1 MRRRLLAGFL
11 AFAFAV
17 IVLLEFPL
25 GISLA
30 NNARAS
36 ALSEI
41 ENDGAS
47 LALLVGAS
55 LQRHNPGD
63 ARAIMQRFSSD
74 DHAIVAVVAN
84 ARLELSSGAGV
95 AEELAD
101 PTTRAILRASA
112 SGRVAGEEGAGDPDD
127 DLLYV
132 AIPVSVQAPI
142 GPEASGRGSGST
154 ARIGVVLLLTEP
166 AAAMHDKINRDRLA
180 LIAFGAAMLAV
191 AAGIGT
197 LLAVSLTRPL
207 AKIEAALGK
216 FGAGHLGTRV
226 APTRGPAELRVL
238 RTTVN
243 EMADRITELLD
254 TQRAFVADASH
265 QLRAPMTA
273 LRLRLENLAGALEPG
288 HEDDALPV
296 IEEIDRLSR
305 VVDGLLELARSDG
318 RRPAREVVDVGEVL
332 RERADA
338 WSALADER
346 HVTLRCEPASS
357 SPPSP
362 LRALACPGHVDQIL
376 DNLLANALDA
386 TPAGGQVSLTA
397 SAQAGHVDLH
407 VVDSGPGMSA
417 TDRGRAFDRFWRSE
431 GAPRDGSGLGLAIV
445 AQLARVS
452 GGTAWLDAAPES
464 GIDAVVRLEG
474 R

>member
-11 AFAFAV
+11 AFALAV
-17 IVLLEFPL
+17 IVLLELPL

-30 NNARAS
+30 NNARTT

-55 LQRHNPGD
+55 LQRHDWSD
-63 ARAIMQRFSSD
+63 ARAIIDRFTRD
-74 DHAIVAVVAN
+74 DHAVVAVVAN
-84 ARLELSSGAGV
+84 SHLELSSGAGV
-95 AEELAD
+95 REELAD
-101 PTTRAILRASA
+101 ASTRAILRAAA
-112 SGRVAGEEGAGDPDD
+112 SGKVQGEEGSGDPDD

-132 AIPVSVQAPI
+132 AIPVAIQ
-142 GPEASGRGSGST
+142 EAGGVATSAKVSST
-154 ARIGVVLLLTEP
+154 ATDANVVLLVTEP
-166 AAAMHDKINRDRLA
+166 AAALHAKLNRDRLELA
-180 LIAFGAAMLAV
+180 LFGAAMLAA

-207 AKIEAALGK
+207 AKIETALGR
-216 FGAGHLGTRV
+216 FGAGQLGTRV
-226 APTRGPAELRVL
+226 GPTRGPAELRVL

-288 HEDDALPV
+288 HEDDSLQV
-296 IEEIDRLSR
+296 IAEIDRLSR

-318 RRPAREVVDVGEVL
+318 KRPGRVALDVGEVL
-332 RERADA
+332 KERADA

-346 HVTLRCEPASS
+346 HVALRCDFAGSGRQAS
-357 SPPSP
+357 
-362 LRALACPGHVDQIL
+362 LTALACPGHLDQVL

-386 TPAGGQVSLTA
+386 TPAGGEVSLTA
-397 SAQAGHVDLH
+397 ESHSGHVVVH
-407 VVDSGPGMSA
+407 VVDSGSGMSA
-417 TDRGRAFDRFWRSE
+417 SDRARAFDRFWRSE
-431 GAPRDGSGLGLAIV
+431 GAPRDGTGLGLAIV
-445 AQLARVS
+445 AQLVRVS
-452 GGTAWLDAAPES
+452 GGTTWLDAAP
-464 GIDAVVRLEG
+464 GGGTDAVVRLEA

>member
-11 AFAFAV
+11 AFALAV
-17 IVLLEFPL
+17 IVLLELPL

-30 NNARAS
+30 NNARAA

-55 LQRHNPGD
+55 LQRHHRAD
-63 ARAIMQRFSSD
+63 ALAIIQRFARD
-74 DHAIVAVVAN
+74 DHAIIALIAN
-84 ARLELSSGAGV
+84 SHLELSSGPGV
-95 AEELAD
+95 TEELVD
-101 PTTRAILRASA
+101 PTTRAILRSA
-112 SGRVAGEEGAGDPDD
+112 GAGKVAGEEGSKDPDD

-132 AIPVSVQAPI
+132 VIPVAVQAP
-142 GPEASGRGSGST
+142 GVATTSKVTQSEQRV
-154 ARIGVVLLLTEP
+154 GVVLLVAEP
-166 AAAMHDKINRDRLA
+166 AAALHAQINRDRVELA
-180 LIAFGAAMLAV
+180 LFGAAMLAV

-207 AKIEAALGK
+207 AKIEAALGQ
-216 FGAGHLGTRV
+216 FGAGQLGTRV
-226 APTRGPAELRVL
+226 GPTRGPAELRVL
-238 RTTVN
+238 RSTVN

-288 HEDDALPV
+288 HEEDALPA
-296 IEEIDRLSR
+296 IAEIDRLSR

-318 RRPAREVVDVGEVL
+318 KRPARVALEVGEVL

-338 WSALADER
+338 WGALAEER
-346 HVTLRCEPASS
+346 QVSLRSEATTSS
-357 SPPSP
+357 
-362 LRALACPGHVDQIL
+362 LTALACPGHLDQIL

-386 TPAGGQVSLTA
+386 TPAGGEVSLAA
-397 SAQAGHVDLH
+397 SSQDGHVDIH
-407 VVDSGPGMSA
+407 VVDSGAGMTAS
-417 TDRGRAFDRFWRSE
+417 DRARAFDRFWRSE
-431 GAPRDGSGLGLAIV
+431 GAPRDGTGLGLAIV
-445 AQLARVS
+445 AQLVRVS
-452 GGTAWLDAAPES
+452 GGTSWLDAAPGG
-464 GIDAVVRLEG
+464 GIDAVVRLEA

>member
-11 AFAFAV
+11 AFALAV
-17 IVLLEFPL
+17 IVLLELPL

-30 NNARAS
+30 NNARTT

-55 LQRHNPGD
+55 LQRHDWSD
-63 ARAIMQRFSSD
+63 ARAIIDRFTSD
-74 DHAIVAVVAN
+74 DHAVVAVVSN
-84 ARLELSSGAGV
+84 SHLELSSGAGV
-95 AEELAD
+95 REELAD
-101 PTTRAILRASA
+101 PSTRAILRAAA
-112 SGRVAGEEGAGDPDD
+112 SGKVEGEEGSGDPDD

-132 AIPVSVQAPI
+132 AIPVAIQQPAVSTTAKVSGAAAD
-142 GPEASGRGSGST
+142 AS
-154 ARIGVVLLLTEP
+154 VVLLVTEP
-166 AAAMHDKINRDRLA
+166 AAALHAKLNRDRLELA
-180 LIAFGAAMLAV
+180 LFGAAMLAA

-207 AKIEAALGK
+207 AKIETALGR
-216 FGAGHLGTRV
+216 FGAGQLGTRV
-226 APTRGPAELRVL
+226 GPTRGPAELRVL

-288 HEDDALPV
+288 HEDDSLQV
-296 IEEIDRLSR
+296 IAEIDRLSR

-318 RRPAREVVDVGEVL
+318 KRPGRVALDVGEVL
-332 RERADA
+332 KERADA
-338 WSALADER
+338 WSALAEER
-346 HVTLRCEPASS
+346 HVALRCDFAGGGRQAS
-357 SPPSP
+357 
-362 LRALACPGHVDQIL
+362 LTALACPGHLDQVL

-386 TPAGGQVSLTA
+386 TPVGGDVSLTA
-397 SAQAGHVDLH
+397 ESHSGHVDVH
-407 VVDSGPGMSA
+407 VIDSGSGMSA
-417 TDRGRAFDRFWRSE
+417 SDRARAFDRFWRSE
-431 GAPRDGSGLGLAIV
+431 GAPRDGTGLGLAIV
-445 AQLARVS
+445 AQLVRVS
-452 GGTAWLDAAPES
+452 GGTTWLEAAP
-464 GIDAVVRLEG
+464 GGGTDAVVRLEA